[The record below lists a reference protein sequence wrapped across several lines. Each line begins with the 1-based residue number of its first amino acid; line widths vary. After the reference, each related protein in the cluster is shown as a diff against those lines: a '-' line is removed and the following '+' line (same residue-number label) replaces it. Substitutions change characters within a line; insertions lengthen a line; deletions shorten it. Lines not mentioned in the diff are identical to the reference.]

1 MMSGSFA
8 CSPLCVFHHLS
19 VTCPVLH
26 LSPKSFVSNPMSAL
40 VAVSCSGFIIMFFFR
55 VSLLVSV
62 LYSLCVF
69 LLSQDRIMFHHG
81 FMRFTTCLPLVSY
94 LVPLLLSQIP
104 MSWQT
109 MRQCCL
115 WFMLFSVDMDQTLPA
130 GASITTNMQK
140 MLQRIWNNC
149 LGSKGCNSEC
159 SIFLYL
165 PKVSIMFHHF
175 PPFCGWL

>member
-1 MMSGSFA
+1 
-8 CSPLCVFHHLS
+8 
-19 VTCPVLH
+19 
-26 LSPKSFVSNPMSAL
+26 
-40 VAVSCSGFIIMFFFR
+40 
-55 VSLLVSV
+55 
-62 LYSLCVF
+62 

-94 LVPLLLSQIP
+94 LVSLLLSQIP

-109 MRQCCL
+109 MRKCCL

-149 LGSKGCNSEC
+149 LGSNGCNSEC

-165 PKVSIMFHHF
+165 PKVSIIFHHF